1 MKKNSFIQGA
11 MIATIGIVISKIL
24 GIIYV
29 IPFYSVIGAQGG
41 ALYGYAYTIYSIFL
55 NLSSVGIPLAI
66 SRLTSEYNALEQ
78 YRLKEKAFITGKNLI
93 TVLSIISF
101 VILIVFAPNIAD
113 IFIGDV
119 KGGNTIEDV
128 AFVIRIIATA
138 VLFVP
143 TLSVTKGYLQG
154 HKFITEPTISQV
166 LEQLA
171 RVIIIIVGSY
181 IAVKVLHFEV
191 KVGVGIATFG
201 ATVGAIVA
209 YIYLKVKMHKHR
221 KELKKEYKV
230 KEDENISKK
239 DILKRIISYAAPF
252 IISSLILSL
261 YSFVDLS
268 TVVKTMVNSLNYTVE
283 VSESIVGI
291 ISTWGNKLTTIVIAI
306 STGLVTS
313 LIPNITASYVKK
325 DIKDVQNKINKSLQI
340 LMYITL
346 PMTIG
351 LCILSIPVW
360 NIFYGYNLLNS
371 EIFSYYI
378 FISIF
383 SSIFTTLN
391 VIMQALDEQ
400 KQMLIHITI
409 GFIVKL
415 CTNVPLMYLFHSM
428 GLNAGHGDTTA
439 TILGFSTSII
449 LMLISLS
456 KRIKVDYKE
465 TAKRI
470 FKMLFVCFI
479 MVIVLLILNIFIPLN
494 VEGRLSSLIIT
505 IIYSVIGFFI
515 YLFLTVK
522 NHLIF
527 DIFGETYI
535 NKIKNKLRLFKK

>member
-1 MKKNSFIQGA
+1 
-11 MIATIGIVISKIL
+11 
-24 GIIYV
+24 
-29 IPFYSVIGAQGG
+29 
-41 ALYGYAYTIYSIFL
+41 
-55 NLSSVGIPLAI
+55 
-66 SRLTSEYNALEQ
+66 
-78 YRLKEKAFITGKNLI
+78 
-93 TVLSIISF
+93 
-101 VILIVFAPNIAD
+101 
-113 IFIGDV
+113 
-119 KGGNTIEDV
+119 
-128 AFVIRIIATA
+128 
-138 VLFVP
+138 
-143 TLSVTKGYLQG
+143 
-154 HKFITEPTISQV
+154 
-166 LEQLA
+166 
-171 RVIIIIVGSY
+171 
-181 IAVKVLHFEV
+181 
-191 KVGVGIATFG
+191 
-201 ATVGAIVA
+201 
-209 YIYLKVKMHKHR
+209 MHKHR

-239 DILKRIISYAAPF
+239 DILKRIIKYAAPF
-252 IISSLILSL
+252 IVSSLILSL